1 MHGALL
7 CGEEGEG
14 RVAVT
19 SVLPSVVSFSSAG
32 GWSPATFS
40 ALTWTVGFVRTEV
53 RACIHSYRIPSELHS
68 TYKGRGCAP

>member
-7 CGEEGEG
+7 YTEEGEG

-19 SVLPSVVSFSSAG
+19 SVLPSAVSFSSAG
-32 GWSPATFS
+32 GWSLATFS
-40 ALTWTVGFVRTEV
+40 ALTWTVGFVRTEA
-53 RACIHSYRIPSELHS
+53 RPCSYRIPSELDW